1 MLRPLASFLLAA
13 AAAAPALADTRI
25 RIEGTRR
32 KSEAQVL
39 ELVGDRLEHIRAN
52 PPPPPAPKTP
62 PSWSPKSSAAM
73 ATPMSR
79 SLPA

>member
-13 AAAAPALADTRI
+13 ACAAPALADTRI

-39 ELVGDRLEHIRAN
+39 ELVGDRLEHIRGERRLN
-52 PPPPPAPKTP
+52 YKKT
-62 PSWSPKSSAAM
+62 KSEIHRKNTHGS
-73 ATPMSR
+73 
-79 SLPA
+79 